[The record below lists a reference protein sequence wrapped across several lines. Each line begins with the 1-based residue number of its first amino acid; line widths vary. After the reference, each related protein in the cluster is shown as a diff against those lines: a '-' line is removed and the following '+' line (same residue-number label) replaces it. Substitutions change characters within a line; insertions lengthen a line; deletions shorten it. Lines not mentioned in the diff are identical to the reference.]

1 VACPYFE
8 PTKLSVDAKT
18 LRPLRNFWSGL
29 CHAEPAQPLEQTDRH
44 VLSECC
50 NMGYARGKCSRFPE
64 ASGPDAVRFTV
75 VRDAGRMVVVSFA
88 VEKNHLPYA
97 QGLLEYS
104 REEQLFVV
112 SHPNRLIEQQARAYL
127 AGYLRVRPE
136 CATTPNAR

>member
-18 LRPLRNFWSGL
+18 LRPLRNFWSGM
-29 CHAEPAQPLEQTDRH
+29 CHAEPAEPFEQSDEL

-50 NMGYARGKCSRFPE
+50 NMGYARNKCSRFPE
-64 ASGPDAVRFTV
+64 APGPDAVRFTV
-75 VRDAGRMVVVSFA
+75 VRDAERMVLVSFA

-104 REEQLFVV
+104 RSEQSFLVG
-112 SHPNRLIEQQARAYL
+112 HPNRLIEQQARAYL
-127 AGYLRVRPE
+127 AGYLRVKPQS
-136 CATTPNAR
+136 ASTPDAR